1 MNSVLLQG
9 RILFDKGSHK
19 EASFE
24 YIKADQMQD
33 GYAGDDKESIVRDI
47 TVGMNK
53 CKLELGNKTS
63 VGNINEAALLDES
76 NGVATSGQ
84 SGQAAIDLKYDW
96 YQNVTHAFISYKIR
110 RGGAQLKDGGL

>member
-1 MNSVLLQG
+1 
-9 RILFDKGSHK
+9 
-19 EASFE
+19 
-24 YIKADQMQD
+24 MQD
-33 GYAGDDKESIVRDI
+33 GYAGVDKESIVRDI

-53 CKLELGNKTS
+53 CKLELGNKTH

-76 NGVATSGQ
+76 NGVATSGA